1 MASSAAA
8 GGGKAS
14 APAAAAAAAGG
25 GEGKAP
31 DEAARQRALAEKQ
44 QAEIDAEVA
53 AQPAAGAR
61 EPLTVLL
68 AEYRDNPSFHGKIA
82 QLVAKPHYTGVR
94 RSRGDGNCFYRSV
107 AFQWLDA
114 ARVGGQAEAARQ
126 VAHHDEILDGLCN
139 ALGYERMMLE
149 AFHEA
154 FCDALRAAPD
164 TSVASLEA
172 QFADDASMYFVY
184 WVRLCTSF
192 SVQARAEQFFP
203 FIVALGFSDAKAFCT
218 NQIEP
223 VKVDADQLPIQAL
236 AEHTGWSIR
245 IEYLDGGGGELNHHD
260 FGPAAGSG
268 ASRGAI
274 HLLYRPGHYD
284 MLSVAEG
291 S

>member
-1 MASSAAA
+1 MASTAASPA
-8 GGGKAS
+8 T
-14 APAAAAAAAGG
+14 PAAASGGGAATT

-31 DEAARQRALAEKQ
+31 DAAAHQRALAEKQ

-53 AQPAAGAR
+53 AQPATGAR

-68 AEYRDNPSFHGKIA
+68 SEYRDNPSFHGKIA
-82 QLVAKPHYTGVR
+82 QLVAKPEYTGVR

-107 AFQWLDA
+107 AFQLLDA
-114 ARVGGQAEAARQ
+114 ARVGGQAEAERQ

-139 ALGYERMMLE
+139 ALGYERMTLE

-154 FCDALRAAPD
+154 FCDALRAVPG
-164 TSVASLEA
+164 TSVASLES
-172 QFADDASMYFVY
+172 QFADHASMYFVY
-184 WVRLCTSF
+184 WIRLCTSF

-218 NQIEP
+218 SQIEP

-236 AEHTGWSIR
+236 AEHMGWSIR
-245 IEYLDGGGGELNHHD
+245 IEYLDGGGGDLNHHD

-268 ASRGAI
+268 ESRGAI

-284 MLSVAEG
+284 MLSVAGG